1 MTDEID
7 VVRDEDGVTFF
18 GSNTAIE
25 RFLSANDLPS
35 RQFDLPRLSQT
46 LSGASG
52 AANAAAQVAA
62 GSGRWVKLT
71 KESAKALDKF
81 SAMKGS
87 SAGVSRAIVTEN
99 GKIKNILEFTKMGSM
114 LTSPAML
121 TGVAGIMAQLAMQ
134 QAMDEITDYLAK
146 IDAKLDDV
154 LRAQK
159 DAAVADLIGVELI
172 INDALRVRDRVGHVN
187 AVTWSKVNGTE
198 FTIARAQ
205 SYALLQLDALA
216 EKLERTSKVGEL
228 ADVTESAERTVHEW
242 LAVLA
247 QSFKLQEG
255 VAILELDHVQ
265 LTAPEDLDH
274 HRESLRDTRRSRR
287 TAITQRTETLLGR
300 IDAAARVGDVSVV
313 MHPLDS
319 RTVVRATNAVAGQ
332 VMAFHGGMG
341 IEGSRAEL
349 ESKRWRAAFG
359 DAAEDARDRIVE
371 GGADGVEVA
380 RKLGG
385 SALEQAG
392 NAAEA
397 VSARLGGWASK
408 LRRKPDDGD
417 TGDAR

>member
-1 MTDEID
+1 MNDEID

-265 LTAPEDLDH
+265 LTAPGDLDH

-287 TAITQRTETLLGR
+287 ASITQRTETLLGR

-319 RTVVRATNAVAGQ
+319 RTVVRSTNAVAGQ

-341 IEGSRAEL
+341 IEGSRTEL

-371 GGADGVEVA
+371 GGTDGVEVA

-385 SALEQAG
+385 SALEQASTT
-392 NAAEA
+392 AEA
-397 VSARLGGWASK
+397 VSARLGVWANK
-408 LRRKPDDGD
+408 LRRRPDDGD
-417 TGDAR
+417 AGDAR

>member
-1 MTDEID
+1 
-7 VVRDEDGVTFF
+7 
-18 GSNTAIE
+18 
-25 RFLSANDLPS
+25 
-35 RQFDLPRLSQT
+35 
-46 LSGASG
+46 
-52 AANAAAQVAA
+52 
-62 GSGRWVKLT
+62 
-71 KESAKALDKF
+71 
-81 SAMKGS
+81 MKGS

-99 GKIKNILEFTKMGSM
+99 GKIKNILEFTKVSST

-159 DAAVADLIGVELI
+159 DSAVADLIGVELI

-187 AVTWSKVNGTE
+187 AVTWSKVHGTE

-228 ADVTESAERTVHEW
+228 ADLTENAERSVHEW

-265 LTAPEDLDH
+265 RTAPDDLDQ
-274 HRESLRDTRRSRR
+274 HRESLRDARRARR
-287 TAITQRTETLLGR
+287 GAITQRTETLLAR
-300 IDAAARVGDVSVV
+300 IDAAAGVGDVSVV

-319 RTVVRATNAVAGQ
+319 RAVVRSTNAVAGQ

-349 ESKRWRAAFG
+349 ASKRWRAAFG
-359 DAAEDARDRIVE
+359 DAAEGARDRIVE
-371 GGADGVEVA
+371 GGTDGVEVA

-385 SALEQAG
+385 KALEQAG
-392 NAAEA
+392 NAAEVA
-397 VSARLGGWASK
+397 SARLGGWASK
-408 LRRKPDDGD
+408 LRRQADDGD
-417 TGDAR
+417 RDEPQ